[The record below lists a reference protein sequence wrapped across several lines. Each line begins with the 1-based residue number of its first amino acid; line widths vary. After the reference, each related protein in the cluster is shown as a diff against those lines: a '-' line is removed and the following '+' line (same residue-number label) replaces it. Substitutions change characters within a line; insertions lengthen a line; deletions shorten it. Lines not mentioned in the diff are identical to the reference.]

1 MANREKINTVA
12 MAIAKL
18 QAAGDIALATG
29 CELAKIP
36 AVDALEIADFLK
48 RLTAE
53 AMASARNV
61 GKARTIYRCPHCDT
75 LLAYRGLDRCPMC
88 GGEVNWDA

>member
-1 MANREKINTVA
+1 MTDREKIN

-36 AVDALEIADFLK
+36 AVDALDIADLLERMSREVTLSTQK
-48 RLTAE
+48 
-53 AMASARNV
+53 V
-61 GKARTIYRCPHCDT
+61 GKVRTTRCPHCDT
-75 LLAYRGLDRCPMC
+75 LLVYRGLDRCPMC
-88 GGEVNWDA
+88 GWEVNWDAIT

>member
-1 MANREKINTVA
+1 MADREKINW
-12 MAIAKL
+12 AIAKL

-36 AVDALEIADFLK
+36 AMDALEIASLLE

-53 AMASARNV
+53 V
-61 GKARTIYRCPHCDT
+61 GAEDN
-75 LLAYRGLDRCPMC
+75 A
-88 GGEVNWDA
+88 GET

>member
-1 MANREKINTVA
+1 

-36 AVDALEIADFLK
+36 AVDALEIADLFE

-53 AMASARNV
+53 ATVPVQTENGRCRNCRHYATECCSD
-61 GKARTIYRCPHCDT
+61 GCGWCNR
-75 LLAYRGLDRCPMC
+75 LDFGTYYEWYCSDW
-88 GGEVNWDA
+88 EVKE